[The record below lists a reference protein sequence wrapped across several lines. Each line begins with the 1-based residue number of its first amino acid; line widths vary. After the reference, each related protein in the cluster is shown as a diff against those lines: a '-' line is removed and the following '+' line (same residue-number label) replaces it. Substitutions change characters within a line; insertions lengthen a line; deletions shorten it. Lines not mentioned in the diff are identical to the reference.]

1 MSNYY
6 DILGIKKDA
15 DEKEIKR
22 SYRKLALKWHPDK
35 NPNNQEDAKEMFEK
49 ISNAYQV
56 LMDKEKR
63 EIYDKYGEEG
73 LKESERGSGF
83 TSPED
88 IFSNFFPGGF
98 NPMGGHQ
105 QMRKKKGKRIVHEV
119 DISLKDL
126 YFGKTKIYNIKINK
140 LCLGCKGKGCAK
152 LLKCKKCNGQGMIFI
167 RRMLGPGMI
176 QQMQTACHDC
186 QGKGEMKDQKS
197 LCKECNGKGSKFEK
211 REFKFNIECG
221 MKEGEF
227 KVFEEEGNEIVDGE
241 NGDVILV
248 VREKEHEMLSR
259 KGDDLVY
266 TKFLDFVDSMTF
278 QNFCFE
284 HISGEILN
292 VNDDQLIK
300 PNSYH
305 LFDGLG
311 MPIKGEDG
319 RFGNLIVKYVIKY
332 PPSLTGKQKAGILK
346 LFDRKRESVNMDCS
360 HKATL
365 MEDYGGD
372 LEEDSDENREREEE
386 GDGQPG
392 CVQQ

>member
-6 DILGIKKDA
+6 DILGVNKDA
-15 DEKEIKR
+15 NEKEIKR
-22 SYRKLALKWHPDK
+22 QYKKMALKWHPDK
-35 NPNNQEDAKEMFEK
+35 NPNNQEEAKEMFEK

-73 LKESERGSGF
+73 LKESERGGGF
-83 TSPED
+83 SSPED

-98 NPMGGHQ
+98 NPMGRG
-105 QMRKKKGKRIVHEV
+105 QMRRNKGKRIVHEV
-119 DISLKDL
+119 NISLNDL

-140 LCLGCKGKGCAK
+140 LCLECKGKGCANVI
-152 LLKCKKCNGQGMIFI
+152 KCKKCNGQGMIFI

-186 QGKGEMKDQKS
+186 QGKGEIKDQKS
-197 LCKECNGKGSKFEK
+197 LCKECDGKGSRFEK
-211 REFKFNIECG
+211 REFKFNIERG

-227 KVFEEEGNEIVDGE
+227 KVFEGEGNEIIDGD

-248 VREKEHEMLSR
+248 IREVEHETLSR

-284 HISGEILN
+284 HISGELLS
-292 VNDDQLIK
+292 VNDNQLIK

-305 LFDGLG
+305 MFEGLG
-311 MPIKGEDG
+311 MPIKGEEDKY
-319 RFGNLIVKYVIKY
+319 GNLIVKYVIKY
-332 PPSLTGKQKAGILK
+332 PPSLTSKQKEGILK
-346 LFDRKRESVNMDCS
+346 LFDKKRESVKLNTK
-360 HKATL
+360 HTATL
-365 MEDYGGD
+365 MEDYGDD
-372 LEEDSDENREREEE
+372 LENDNNGSEENDED
-386 GDGQPG
+386 DGQPG